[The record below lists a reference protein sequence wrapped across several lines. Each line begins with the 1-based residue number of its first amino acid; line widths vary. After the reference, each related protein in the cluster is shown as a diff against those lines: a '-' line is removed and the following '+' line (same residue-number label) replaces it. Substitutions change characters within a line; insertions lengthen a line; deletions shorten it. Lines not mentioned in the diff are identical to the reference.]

1 LRHAELVLLDDHSI
15 LAPSSQFFRNE
26 TECAGPP
33 ALGFELGEVADAWCR
48 LGQYLQRGGHQCFD
62 KFMTFGKNRA
72 MELKDRGFGE
82 IDGGVCL
89 QHITDSCLSQRLE
102 EFVTEHDCALCGT
115 ARSSEENASFAVSLE
130 KLMDAVVET
139 VRHFYAEAEAVLP
152 WDSEDGVLVGPQ
164 IDTRDVIEDIADG
177 AFDDAYLDSIIQL
190 ISSVIGYQTTWTSW
204 FAAADTGGLDYAW
217 EQFAQTAMHQSRMVV
232 GMGSPNDP
240 PARLARFLESVLL
253 YATSDLGLIK
263 QLPPG
268 TGFYR
273 GRLCEDPD
281 LLKRHSD
288 DLGPAPPKKA
298 TANRMSPAGVALFYA
313 SGDAQTAIAEIACH
327 GVEPLAVVGE
337 FTNTR
342 ELRILDLTHSP
353 APISP
358 FCLEKREHARMGRFL
373 SSFVRYI
380 AAPVIPD
387 GRQHV
392 EYAPTQL
399 LTEYL
404 RWVPEPKLDG
414 IALPSA
420 QTENCTYVLFFSR
433 SDCATLGDPAAEND
447 VEDPFEGDVGAEA
460 TLVLDPE
467 TVITY
472 RVERKYSGVDAGRS
486 YRAGPPWMGG

>member
-1 LRHAELVLLDDHSI
+1 M
-15 LAPSSQFFRNE
+15 
-26 TECAGPP
+26 C
-33 ALGFELGEVADAWCR
+33 
-48 LGQYLQRGGHQCFD
+48 
-62 KFMTFGKNRA
+62 
-72 MELKDRGFGE
+72 
-82 IDGGVCL
+82 ID
-89 QHITDSCLSQRLE
+89 HITDPCLSQRLE
-102 EFVTEHDCALCGT
+102 DFVTEHNCAVCGT
-115 ARSSEENASFAVSLE
+115 ARPSEKNASFAVPLE
-130 KLMDAVVET
+130 KLMYAVVET
-139 VRHFYAEAEAVLP
+139 VRHFYADAEAVLP

-164 IDTRDVIEDIADG
+164 IDTWDVVEDIADG
-177 AFDDAYLDSIIQL
+177 AFDNAYSDRIIEL
-190 ISSVIGYQTTWTSW
+190 ISSAIGYQTTWTSW
-204 FAAADTGGLDYAW
+204 FTASDTDGLDYAW

-232 GMGSPNDP
+232 GMGSPTDP

-253 YATSDLGLIK
+253 YATSDLGLVR

-273 GRLCEDPD
+273 GRLCENPD
-281 LLKRHSD
+281 LLNRHSD

-298 TANRMSPAGVALFYA
+298 AANRMSPAGVALFYA
-313 SGDAQTAIAEIACH
+313 SGDPQTAVAEIAGH
-327 GVEPLAVVGE
+327 GVEPLAVIGK

-342 ELRILDLTHSP
+342 GLRILDLTSSP

-433 SDCATLGDPAAEND
+433 SECATLGDPAAEYD
-447 VEDPFEGDVGAEA
+447 VDDPFDGDVGAEPA
-460 TLVLDPE
+460 LALDPE

-472 RVERKYSGVDAGRS
+472 RVERQYSGVDAGPS
-486 YRAGPPWMGG
+486 HRARPPWASGDGERH

>member
-1 LRHAELVLLDDHSI
+1 MGLV
-15 LAPSSQFFRNE
+15 
-26 TECAGPP
+26 
-33 ALGFELGEVADAWCR
+33 
-48 LGQYLQRGGHQCFD
+48 
-62 KFMTFGKNRA
+62 KNRA
-72 MELKDRGFGE
+72 AELEDRGFSE
-82 IDGGVCL
+82 IEGGVCL
-89 QHITDSCLSQRLE
+89 DHITDPCLSQRLE
-102 EFVTEHDCALCGT
+102 DFVTEHNCAVCGT
-115 ARSSEENASFAVSLE
+115 ARPSETNASFAVPLE

-139 VRHFYAEAEAVLP
+139 VRHFYADAEAVLP

-164 IDTRDVIEDIADG
+164 IDTWDVVEDITDG
-177 AFDDAYLDSIIQL
+177 AFDNAYSDRIVEL
-190 ISSVIGYQTTWTSW
+190 ISSAIGYQTTWTSW
-204 FAAADTGGLDYAW
+204 FTAADTDGLDYAW
-217 EQFAQTAMHQSRMVV
+217 EQFAQTAMHESRMVV
-232 GMGSPNDP
+232 GMGSPTDP
-240 PARLARFLESVLL
+240 PARLARFLESVLV
-253 YATSDLGLIK
+253 YATSELELVR

-273 GRLCEDPD
+273 GRLCEHPD
-281 LLKRHSD
+281 LLNRHSD

-298 TANRMSPAGVALFYA
+298 SANRMSPAGVALFYA
-313 SGDAQTAIAEIACH
+313 SSDPQTAVAEIAGH
-327 GVEPLAVVGE
+327 GVEPLAVIGK

-342 ELRILDLTHSP
+342 GLRVLDLTSSP

-404 RWVPEPKLDG
+404 RWVAEPKLDG

-420 QTENCTYVLFFSR
+420 QTDNCTYVLFFSR

-447 VEDPFEGDVGAEA
+447 VDDPFDRDIGAEPA
-460 TLVLDPE
+460 LVLDPE

-472 RVERKYSGVDAGRS
+472 RVQRQYSGVDAGPSHQAR
-486 YRAGPPWMGG
+486 PPWEGGDGERY